1 VCFGRLI
8 SLFPPS
14 LPPPSFS
21 LCRIKV
27 EVAIGRGIRK
37 YDKREAVKER
47 EIKRGFEKI
56 MKSF

>member
-1 VCFGRLI
+1 MLSFVS
-8 SLFPPS
+8 SLSFPVPPS
-14 LPPPSFS
+14 LLSNFP
-21 LCRIKV
+21 RIKV
-27 EVAIGRGIRK
+27 EVAIGRGIKK

>member
-1 VCFGRLI
+1 M
-8 SLFPPS
+8 
-14 LPPPSFS
+14 
-21 LCRIKV
+21 
-27 EVAIGRGIRK
+27 EVAIGRGIKK